1 MTGFA
6 AVPDIVR
13 SLLFFWSF
21 LIWMACAS
29 NLFAACRQKLY
40 ARSAASVVMLAGD
53 WLLLQIMTDAIRD
66 SRIRFIVRIDSNGGY
81 FAVLCFAALLFLSVG
96 CVGLYIQNQYHC
108 SRFITPNSIKEG
120 MDELPAG
127 ICYYKE
133 DGRCILVNHR
143 MNELCYAITGQDLQS
158 GAVLFEAVRNKP
170 VVVLPD
176 GTVSAFRYREL
187 LFEGE
192 PINEL
197 IADDITEL
205 YHKAEALRQDN
216 ERMQKINENL
226 LALGRSIE
234 EDVRRRE
241 ILQAKIDIHEEM
253 NRLILT
259 TKKSL
264 DEGSAEERGRILEE
278 WRNNTLLLCREADP
292 RVKNNVMSDMD
303 SLAALIGLR
312 LVWDGTPDS
321 ENVEAMKLFIL
332 AAREA
337 MTNAVKHA
345 GASRLFISVKTEEN
359 TLSAVFTNDGRVPEG
374 PVIAAG
380 GLANL
385 KRKLAET
392 GGAMSVEAS
401 PVFKL
406 TVSIPEGEE

>member
-6 AVPDIVR
+6 AIPDAVR

-21 LIWMACAS
+21 LIWMAGAAIT
-29 NLFAACRQKLY
+29 FAAIRQKAY
-40 ARSAASVVMLAGD
+40 ARTAAAGVILVGD
-53 WLLLQIMTDAIRD
+53 WLLLQIMADAIRG
-66 SRIRFIVRIDSNGGY
+66 SRMRFIIRVNASGGS
-81 FAVLCFAALLFLSVG
+81 FALLCSAALLFLTIG
-96 CVGLYIQNQYHC
+96 CVGLYIQNRYYH
-108 SRFITPNSIKEG
+108 RKFITPNSIKEG

-127 ICYYKE
+127 ICYYNE

-143 MNELCYAITGQDLQS
+143 MNELCYAITGRDLQS

-205 YHKAEALRQDN
+205 YYKAEALRRDN
-216 ERMQKINENL
+216 ERIRKINESL

-253 NRLILT
+253 NRLILAA
-259 TKKSL
+259 KKSL
-264 DEGSAEERGRILEE
+264 VEESAEERRRILNE
-278 WRNNTLLLCREADP
+278 WQKNTLLLCREADS

-303 SLAALIGLR
+303 SLASLIGLE

-321 ENVEAMKLFIL
+321 EDTEVLRLFIL

-345 GASRLFISVKTEEN
+345 GAGRLFISVKTEEH
-359 TLSAVFTNDGRVPEG
+359 TLSAVFTNDGRVPDG
-374 PVIAAG
+374 PVMTTG

-385 KRKLAET
+385 KRKLAEA

-401 PVFKL
+401 PAFQL
-406 TVSIPEGEE
+406 TISIPEGEK